1 MLLLEQSQVRQNMEY
16 DDIPLVA
23 PFGAGDVARDAHDEV
38 HPQELPSFVSNYSI

>member
-23 PFGAGDVARDAHDEV
+23 PFGAGDVARDAHD
-38 HPQELPSFVSNYSI
+38 PQELLSFASNYST